1 MTYSLPFGLKQKPL
15 TKYFNGGVIKFNI
28 VEGKL
33 FYTVKVINKGNNSKL
48 FVHEIKS
55 KEQLDLL
62 LSIKTFSEIPTIEEV
77 VQQ

>member
-15 TKYFNGGVIKFNI
+15 TKYFEGGVIKFSI

-33 FYTVKVINKGNNSKL
+33 FYTVKVINKGSNSKL
-48 FVHEIKS
+48 FVYEVKS
-55 KEQLDLL
+55 KEQLDQL

-77 VQQ
+77 VS